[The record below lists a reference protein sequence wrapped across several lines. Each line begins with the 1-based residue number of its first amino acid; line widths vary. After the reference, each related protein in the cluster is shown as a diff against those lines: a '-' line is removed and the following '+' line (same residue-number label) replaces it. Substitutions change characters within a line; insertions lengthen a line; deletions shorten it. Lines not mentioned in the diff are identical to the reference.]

1 MRVRS
6 TVVYL
11 NLIIILDTQNFNTN
25 MKYKIGDKVRVR
37 EDLIAEKQ
45 YGKDF
50 FVSEMNPFKGQ
61 IVTIKIV
68 KDGGYVIE
76 EDSGEWYWTEGMLS
90 GKVSQDFSPEELV
103 SQSTLSKEESS
114 YDIITVKT
122 NKVKLLLL

>member
-1 MRVRS
+1 
-6 TVVYL
+6 
-11 NLIIILDTQNFNTN
+11 
-25 MKYKIGDKVRVR
+25 MKYKVGDKVRVR

-76 EDSGEWYWTEGMLS
+76 EDSGEWYWTEGMFS

>member
-1 MRVRS
+1 
-6 TVVYL
+6 
-11 NLIIILDTQNFNTN
+11 
-25 MKYKIGDKVRVR
+25 MKYKVGDKVRVR

-68 KDGGYVIE
+68 KDGGYVTE

-90 GKVSQDFSPEELV
+90 GKVSQDFSSEESVL
-103 SQSTLSKEESS
+103 QNRLPKEESS
-114 YDIITVKT
+114 FDIITIKT
-122 NKVKLLLL
+122 TKVKLLLL

>member
-1 MRVRS
+1 
-6 TVVYL
+6 
-11 NLIIILDTQNFNTN
+11 

-90 GKVSQDFSPEELV
+90 GKVSQDFIPKESIL
-103 SQSTLSKEESS
+103 QSTIPEGESS
-114 YDIITVKT
+114 SDIITVKT
-122 NKVKLLLL
+122 SKIKLLLL